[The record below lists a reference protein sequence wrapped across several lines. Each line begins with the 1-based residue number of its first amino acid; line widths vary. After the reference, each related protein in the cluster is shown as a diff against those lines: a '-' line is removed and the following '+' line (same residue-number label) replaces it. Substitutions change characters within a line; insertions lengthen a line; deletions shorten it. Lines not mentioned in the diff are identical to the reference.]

1 MQNQENE
8 SLYDK
13 FRGKAKISDSISSL
27 LSLSESSDKGSDL
40 SNSHDYSG
48 PSWIYY
54 VFIMITIIS

>member
-48 PSWIYY
+48 PS
-54 VFIMITIIS
+54 